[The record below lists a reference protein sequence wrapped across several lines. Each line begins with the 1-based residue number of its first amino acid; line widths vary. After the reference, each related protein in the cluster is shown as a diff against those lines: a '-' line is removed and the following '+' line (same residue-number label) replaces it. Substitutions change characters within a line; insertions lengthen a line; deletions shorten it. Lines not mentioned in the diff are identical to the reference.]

1 MMRTTWAVQE
11 RHATRRGIIVAGA
24 RGGGAVALLAA
35 CAPGGTA
42 APAGRPEITPAQ
54 LRMYEWS
61 GQTDGDSARGI
72 AEAYQQQQPK
82 VQVSVEQPQAGGE
95 PHYEQ
100 LLALFVAGGA
110 PDVIN
115 TQSWRWHEFA
125 AKNLLLPLDALRARD
140 KFDVAWPKA
149 WEKMYDPQTKFRG
162 KLYARP
168 YHWGSVN
175 IVYSK
180 ELFDKFG
187 VPYPNADWNFDQ
199 FVDTARKLTRKEG
212 DTQYYG
218 FQSVRI
224 YTRWFGWWRN
234 EGQAEWDPLVEPKKA
249 NWAQPAVM
257 ERLSFLMHD
266 AFHTLRISP
275 TIQEQGQAV
284 TIEQGKAAMKV
295 EGPWFLPTMW
305 GRTAPRQ
312 PGTPFDVVPLP
323 KGKSGA
329 RVTAGVGHTHTIS
342 AQTKH
347 EEACWDLMK
356 FVAGDQAQEIVARVT
371 GRNLITP
378 EQNQKIWA
386 PLVQNLYNF
395 KTADAFITSM
405 EVGSF
410 HLAGE
415 LGEGLLFRDSGLN
428 DAISAMIA
436 GEKKVGDVIP
446 EANRRLQQ
454 IMDDF
459 WKQKK

>member
-1 MMRTTWAVQE
+1 MGRAGAAGAAGATWLTAC
-11 RHATRRGIIVAGA
+11 A
-24 RGGGAVALLAA
+24 RGGAA
-35 CAPGGTA
+35 TPGST
-42 APAGRPEITPAQ
+42 PELKPAQ

-61 GQTDGDSARGI
+61 GGPDLESANSI
-72 AEAYQQQQPK
+72 AEVYQQQQPK

-140 KFDVAWPKA
+140 KFDQAWPKA
-149 WEKMYDPQTKFRG
+149 WEKMYEPQTRFQG

-175 IVYSK
+175 VVYSK

-187 VPYPNADWNFDQ
+187 VPYPNPDWTFDQ
-199 FVDTARKLTRKEG
+199 FVDTARRLTRQEG
-212 DTQYYG
+212 DTHYYG

-234 EGQAEWDPLVEPKKA
+234 DGAVEWDPLIEPRKA
-249 NWAQPAVM
+249 NWTHPTVM

-266 AFHTLRISP
+266 VFHTLRLSP
-275 TIQEQGQAV
+275 TIQEQGLAI

-305 GRTAPRQ
+305 GKAAARQ
-312 PGTPFDVVPLP
+312 PGTLFDVVPLP
-323 KGKSGA
+323 RGKSGG

-347 EEACWDLMK
+347 QEACWDLVK
-356 FVAGDQAQEIVARVT
+356 FVAGDQAQEIVSRIT
-371 GRNLITP
+371 GRQPITP

-386 PLVQNLYNF
+386 PTVQSTFNF
-395 KTADAFITSM
+395 STADAFIKSM
-405 EVGSF
+405 EFGSF

-454 IMDDF
+454 LMDDF
-459 WKQKK
+459 WAKKG